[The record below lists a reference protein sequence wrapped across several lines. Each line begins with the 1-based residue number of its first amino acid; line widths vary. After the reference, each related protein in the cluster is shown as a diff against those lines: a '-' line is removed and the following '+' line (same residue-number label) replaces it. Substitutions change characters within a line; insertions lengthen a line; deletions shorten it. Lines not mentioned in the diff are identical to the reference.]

1 MIRSNLRKLFA
12 KCIHFRNALAG
23 IKLESHTE
31 PAIIEEQNYSREKR
45 NLNVRNKPLLFHMS
59 MR

>member
-12 KCIHFRNALAG
+12 KCTHFRNALAE

-31 PAIIEEQNYSREKR
+31 PAVIEEQNYSREK
-45 NLNVRNKPLLFHMS
+45 KESMS
-59 MR
+59 EINHYYFT